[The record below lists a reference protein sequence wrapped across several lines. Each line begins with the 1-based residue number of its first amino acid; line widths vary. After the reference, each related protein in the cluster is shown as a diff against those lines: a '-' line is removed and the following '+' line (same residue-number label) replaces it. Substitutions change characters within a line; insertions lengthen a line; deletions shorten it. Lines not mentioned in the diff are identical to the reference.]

1 MKPLPPL
8 STLHQQKTKTILWQ
22 LSIDL
27 QQSERVAWHRLI
39 LDAAKA
45 IERARPNPW
54 LTEKEV
60 AARYPLNADWLRQT
74 RCNGGSPPFYR
85 VRGKTAYGSRV
96 VYHAADLDAFLAA
109 GRVATHKFLP
119 GSAGAKR
126 QLESK
131 GENDE

>member
-1 MKPLPPL
+1 MKSVSPT
-8 STLHQQKTKTILWQ
+8 STLHLQKTKTLLWQ
-22 LSIDL
+22 LAIDL
-27 QQSERVAWHRLI
+27 QRSERVAWHRFI

-54 LTEKEV
+54 LSEKEV

-109 GRVATHKFLP
+109 GRVATHKFRP
-119 GSAGAKR
+119 GAAGAKH
-126 QLESK
+126 QPGPK
-131 GENDE
+131 GDGDV

>member
-1 MKPLPPL
+1 MKPPSPL
-8 STLHQQKTKTILWQ
+8 SELHLQKAKTLLWQ

-27 QQSERVAWHRLI
+27 QRSQRAAWHRLI

-45 IERARPNPW
+45 VERARPNPW

-60 AARYPLNADWLRQT
+60 ASLYPLNTDWLRQT

-96 VYHAADLDAFLAA
+96 VYHAADLAAFLAA
-109 GRVATHKFLP
+109 GRVATHQFRP
-119 GSAGAKR
+119 GSAGSKR
-126 QLESK
+126 HLESK
-131 GENDE
+131 GVNND